1 MTGVTRSFDPQL
13 PEDVIIAFVD
23 GKQWRAATRRF
34 HQGSRNVVVVLH
46 DETGNPVDMFKV
58 VEGRSLIG

>member
-13 PEDVIIAFVD
+13 PEDVIIALVD
-23 GKQWRAATRRF
+23 KQWRAATRRF